1 MIKKGEA
8 DLQFSNWVKT
18 NIMLAKPRDLYLY
31 AGRGLGKTT
40 DIMAC
45 RSEDIVRE
53 MPRGM
58 FVFTSDTYINL
69 MTNIVPNII
78 LGWEQRYDFYEG
90 KHFVVD
96 EEPPADWDRPYYSRT
111 FEYKHTISTWN
122 GCKFFLTSLDR
133 PSANAGLSVVHIF
146 GDESKYL
153 REKKLNKL
161 FPTLRG
167 DPKIF
172 GHSPYFL
179 GKTFVSD
186 MANPMVNEDDWML
199 RMADNMDK
207 KQIVMAIQAGMVV
220 NEIERELYEL
230 NTNYANGPALT
241 TSPTPLK
248 GGVSR
253 TSLLSNDR
261 SIINVQRKME
271 RWMERWNKI
280 RMGSVMFQIVSSY
293 ANADILT
300 ANYFANL
307 LETLDFEEFKTA
319 VLSIRKTLATNERF
333 YAKLDNKHFYQ
344 DGYDYSLVDRH
355 KLRDEFKET
364 SLMLRYCN
372 HDAALEGGFDSGNML
387 SMVIGQQRN
396 EGEYRVLKN
405 FYTIPPRW
413 IRELADGF
421 TDYFKFHRNKVFYL
435 WYDRAANQYR
445 SVGQDVATKLKNAIE
460 KDRFG
465 KSTGWEVKLMSL
477 GQADI
482 LHTEEYDLMMVMLG
496 ESDRRLPKIRIDEY
510 NCKELKS
517 SLELA
522 PVKPGTGKEKVMKDK
537 TSERLAPGRL
547 PMESTNMSDAFK
559 YLICRHEWLKALAE
573 KVARDY
579 TVKVY

>member
-1 MIKKGEA
+1 MIKKGDTE
-8 DLQFSNWVKT
+8 LHYSNWVKT

-40 DIMAC
+40 DILAG
-45 RSEDIVRE
+45 RSEDVVRE

-58 FVFTSDTYINL
+58 FVFTSDTYMNL

-96 EEPPADWDRPYYSRT
+96 EEPPAGWERPYYSRT
-111 FEYKHTISTWN
+111 FQYKHTISTWN
-122 GCKFFLTSLDR
+122 GCKFFLTSLDM

-186 MANPMVNEDDWML
+186 MANPLVNEDDWML
-199 RMADNMDK
+199 RMAENMDRQK
-207 KQIVMAIQAGMVV
+207 IVLAIQTGLVI
-220 NEIERELYEL
+220 NEIERELYE
-230 NTNYANGPALT
+230 
-241 TSPTPLK
+241 TSPSYPSPK
-248 GGVSR
+248 GEGR
-253 TSLLSNDR
+253 MDKALL
-261 SIINVQRKME
+261 NVQRKLDRWKE
-271 RWMERWNKI
+271 RYNKI
-280 RMGSVMFQIVSSY
+280 RRGSVFFQIVSSY

-300 ANYFANL
+300 ADYFDNL
-307 LETLDFEEFKTA
+307 LRTLDFEEFKTA
-319 VLSIRKTLATNERF
+319 VLSIRKTLAVNQRF
-333 YAKLDNKHFYQ
+333 YAKLDEKHFYQ
-344 DGYDYSLVDRH
+344 DGYDYTLLDRH
-355 KLRDEFKET
+355 RLRDEIKET

-372 HDAALEGGFDSGNML
+372 HDGHLEAGFDSGNML
-387 SMVIGQQRN
+387 SLVIGQQRN
-396 EGEYRVLKN
+396 EGEYRLLKN
-405 FYTIPPRW
+405 FYTIPPKW
-413 IRELADGF
+413 IRELADSF
-421 TDYFKFHRNKVFYL
+421 TEYFKHHRQKVLFL

-445 SVGQDVATKLKNAIE
+445 SVGQDVATKLKNAIQ

-465 KSTGWEVKLMSL
+465 KDTGWDVRLMSL

-482 LHTEEYDLMMVMLG
+482 LHTEEYDLMMVMMG
-496 ESDRRLPKIRIDEY
+496 ESDRRLPKLRIDEF

-517 SLELA
+517 SLEIA
-522 PVKPGTGKEKVMKDK
+522 PLKPGTGKEKVMKDK
-537 TSERLAPGRL
+537 SSERLAPGRL

-559 YLICRHEWLKALAE
+559 YLICRHEWLKAL
-573 KVARDY
+573 RDRQVKDY
-579 TVKVY
+579 EVKVY

>member
-1 MIKKGEA
+1 MGKKSDDREMA
-8 DLQFSNWVKT
+8 FSNWVKT

-40 DIMAC
+40 DILAG

-58 FVFTSDTYINL
+58 FVFTSDTYMNL

-78 LGWEQRYDFYEG
+78 MGWEQRYDFYEG

-111 FEYKHTISTWN
+111 FQYKHTISTWN

-167 DPKIF
+167 DPKMF
-172 GHSPYFL
+172 GMSPYFL

-199 RMADNMDK
+199 RMEENMDRE
-207 KQIVMAIQAGMVV
+207 QIVTAIQTGLVV
-220 NEIERELYEL
+220 NEIERELYESEMARERGDITREESDRVIL
-230 NTNYANGPALT
+230 NT
-241 TSPTPLK
+241 
-248 GGVSR
+248 R
-253 TSLLSNDR
+253 
-261 SIINVQRKME
+261 RKLE
-271 RWMERWNKI
+271 RWVDRHRKV
-280 RMGSVMFQIVSSY
+280 RAGAVFFQIVSSY

-300 ANYFANL
+300 PDYFENL
-307 LETLDFEEFKTA
+307 LKTLDFEEYKTA

-333 YAKLDNKHFYQ
+333 YAKLADRHFYQ
-344 DGYDYSLVDRH
+344 DGYDYTLVDRH

-372 HDAALEGGFDSGNML
+372 HDGPLEGGFDSGNML
-387 SMVIGQQRN
+387 SLVIGQQRS

-421 TDYFKFHRNKVFYL
+421 VEYFQFHRRKELLL

-445 SVGQDVATKLKNAIE
+445 SVGQDVATKLKNSIE

-465 KSTGWEVKLMSL
+465 KATGWTVKLMSI
-477 GQADI
+477 GQSDI
-482 LHTEEYDLMMVMLG
+482 LHTEEYDLMMVMMG
-496 ESDRRLPKIRIDEY
+496 ETDRRFPKIKIDEF
-510 NCKELKS
+510 NCRELKS

-522 PVKPGTGKEKVMKDK
+522 PLKAGTGKEKVMKDK
-537 TSERLAPGRL
+537 SSERMAPNRL

-559 YLICRHEWLKALAE
+559 YLICRHEWLKALGARE
-573 KVARDY
+573 VRDY
-579 TVKVY
+579 TVRVY